1 MMTPGDTPTA
11 RMPWRPYCVAMLRVR
26 ALIALF
32 DVPYIART
40 SAERIASVELVSMT
54 TPPPC
59 LIITGSALYSRA
71 RTTPT

>member
-1 MMTPGDTPTA
+1 
-11 RMPWRPYCVAMLRVR
+11 MLRVR

-40 SAERIASVELVSMT
+40 SAQRIASVELVLMT

-59 LIITGSALYSRA
+59 LIITGIAYLATSA
-71 RTTPT
+71 